1 MNHVDGP
8 TAVMKESPESL
19 YFLYDT
25 LSISCLHTF
34 LTQRVADPRCTGTL
48 TELKQH
54 PEGGGYRAL
63 KPAGF
68 AVWGALVK
76 AALIRTDGRT
86 AGETPLLTAADF

>member
-1 MNHVDGP
+1 MNHVDGS
-8 TAVMKESPESL
+8 TAVMKESLESL

-34 LTQRVADPRCTGTL
+34 LTQRVAEPRSTGTL

-68 AVWGALVK
+68 AVWGTLVK
-76 AALIRTDGRT
+76 AALIRTEGRT
-86 AGETPLLTAADF
+86 VGETPLLMAADF